1 MNCLVV
7 KSTSQ
12 KEIQYNIIMINE
24 LELKLNEINTEIENL
39 KGGGGVGVAE
49 LIWTLEGMKE
59 WLEGMITN
67 YCD

>member
-1 MNCLVV
+1 
-7 KSTSQ
+7 
-12 KEIQYNIIMINE
+12 MINE
-24 LELKLNEINTEIENL
+24 LKLKLAEINTEIENL
-39 KGGGGVGVAE
+39 KGVKGVLATE

>member
-1 MNCLVV
+1 
-7 KSTSQ
+7 
-12 KEIQYNIIMINE
+12 MINE
-24 LELKLNEINTEIENL
+24 LKLKLAEINTEIESL
-39 KGGGGVGVAE
+39 KGVKGVGVAE